1 MWYITAYIKC
11 FAFSRA
17 GLGAKQNRE
26 EGLEISNVPLIS
38 TYINLFKVGIV
49 SLEAEKAAINN
60 NVLVLLGEIHYQ
72 LLKANARHLR
82 NGKCICILLG
92 NRQTICTPPKTKESF
107 CPRQPLPAFG
117 VLSVLDFGHSNRQQC
132 LIVLIDG
139 FWERKSGW
147 ALWHTDFPHLSSYP
161 VTLGGQEN
169 SM

>member
-1 MWYITAYIKC
+1 M
-11 FAFSRA
+11 
-17 GLGAKQNRE
+17 
-26 EGLEISNVPLIS
+26 PLIS
-38 TYINLFKVGIV
+38 IYINLFKVGII

-92 NRQTICTPPKTKESF
+92 NCQTICTPPKTKESF

-139 FWERKSGW
+139 FWERKNG
-147 ALWHTDFPHLSSYP
+147 
-161 VTLGGQEN
+161 
-169 SM
+169 